1 MRTPVLLLVFFS
13 MNSLLGVA
21 QQRGYIL
28 PDSQP
33 RQSELRDAR
42 SDRLPPRGPSPPSMI
57 QSPVLGFVYAADI
70 SELRTILGIPG
81 ASRLSGPLA
90 LPSEVINVI
99 FAPGQQCALAEQANG
114 APISVIAFPAANP
127 VPLVEIPNAI
137 AHPDMVG
144 FSPSGGNAVVYSV
157 SEQRLQVIT
166 GLLSTPRVA
175 REMGFAALPDDV
187 QLLAIADDGITLLE
201 GTVNNDVYILAEAS
215 GPQLI
220 HSAEALG
227 GMAFT
232 PGSRDLLVFDPSS
245 GTLSLLQN
253 VVSPPRLPPRP
264 PGPVALALGAG
275 AKGTP
280 VLDGNGGPGTPVS
293 PPSMT
298 PKCITLA
305 SGLTGFTGTVFLQ
318 ADSHVA
324 TITSTAANDL
334 AEVDLQNRLVQHL
347 RLPANAAALQPL
359 RTPGKYLLSYQA
371 GQPALILDTSG
382 TQASLYFIP
391 AAR

>member
-1 MRTPVLLLVFFS
+1 
-13 MNSLLGVA
+13 
-21 QQRGYIL
+21 
-28 PDSQP
+28 
-33 RQSELRDAR
+33 
-42 SDRLPPRGPSPPSMI
+42 MI

-90 LPSEVINVI
+90 LPSGVINVI

-127 VPLVEIPNAI
+127 VALVEIPNAI
-137 AHPDMVG
+137 AHPDIVA
-144 FSPSGGNAVVYSV
+144 FSPSGGNAAVYSV
-157 SEQRLQVIT
+157 SEQRLQIIT

-175 REMGFAALPDDV
+175 RDIASGALPDDA

-201 GTVNNDVYILAEAS
+201 GTVSNDVYILVEAS
-215 GPQLI
+215 GPQFI
-220 HSAEALG
+220 HSAEDLG

-232 PGSRDLLVFDPSS
+232 PGSHDLLVFDPNS

-253 VVSPPRLPPRP
+253 VVSRPQLPPRLP
-264 PGPVALALGAG
+264 GPDAVGFRAG
-275 AKGTP
+275 AKDTP
-280 VLDGNGGPGTPVS
+280 VLDGNGDPGTPVS
-293 PPSMT
+293 PPTVT
-298 PKCITLA
+298 PVSITIA
-305 SGLTGFTGTVFLQ
+305 SGLTGFTGNVFLQ

>member
-1 MRTPVLLLVFFS
+1 
-13 MNSLLGVA
+13 
-21 QQRGYIL
+21 
-28 PDSQP
+28 
-33 RQSELRDAR
+33 
-42 SDRLPPRGPSPPSMI
+42 MI

-90 LPSEVINVI
+90 LPSGVTNVI

-114 APISVIAFPAANP
+114 APIGVIAFPAANP
-127 VPLVEIPNAI
+127 GPLVEIPNAI
-137 AHPDMVG
+137 AHSDVVA
-144 FSPSGGNAVVYSV
+144 FSPSGGNAAVYSV

-166 GLLSTPRVA
+166 GLLSTPHVA
-175 REMGFAALPDDV
+175 REIAFGALPDVV

-220 HSAEALG
+220 YSAESLG

-232 PGSRDLLVFDPSS
+232 PGSRDALVFDPSS

-264 PGPVALALGAG
+264 PVPDALRLRAGANNTPALA
-275 AKGTP
+275 
-280 VLDGNGGPGTPVS
+280 GNGDPGAPVP
-293 PPSMT
+293 PPST
-298 PKCITLA
+298 TLA
-305 SGLTGFTGTVFLQ
+305 SGLTGFSGTVFLQ
-318 ADSHVA
+318 ADSHIA

-334 AEVDLQNRLVQHL
+334 AEVDLQNRNVQHL
-347 RLPANAAALQPL
+347 RLPANAIALQPL
-359 RTPGKYLLSYQA
+359 RMPGKYLLFFQP

-382 TQASLYFIP
+382 EKGAVYFVPASVV
-391 AAR
+391 AR